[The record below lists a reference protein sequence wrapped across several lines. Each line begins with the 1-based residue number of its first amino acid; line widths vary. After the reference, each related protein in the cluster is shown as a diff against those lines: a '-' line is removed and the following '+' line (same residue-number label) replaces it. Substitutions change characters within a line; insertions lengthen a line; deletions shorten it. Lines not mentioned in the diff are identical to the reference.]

1 MEIINFAAFFS
12 LLPRDSAIKISYWRS
27 IFQSLSASANFLCVS
42 FLGFITEHLER
53 KAFLAVA
60 IRLSLAEWLEA
71 RDEMFLLALQ
81 QLYII
86 LPNTELEVYTH
97 LSGKYTCK

>member
-1 MEIINFAAFFS
+1 M
-12 LLPRDSAIKISYWRS
+12 
-27 IFQSLSASANFLCVS
+27 
-42 FLGFITEHLER
+42 
-53 KAFLAVA
+53 A

-86 LPNTELEVYTH
+86 LSKAKLEVYSY
-97 LSGKYTCK
+97 LSGKYTCKWLQKWQIQLNLQQQMSVEKGLESDNMTMAKDTGLDVVA